1 MTATDAAVYY
11 DPYDPEIHANPYP
24 VFRRLRDEVPLYY
37 NETYRFYALS
47 RFDDVQNALLD
58 HATFS
63 SARGAILEMI
73 QADIEIPDGL
83 FIFEDPPIHTAYRG
97 VVSRVFTPKRMNAL
111 EQSVRLLCVSALDS
125 VVDGR
130 FDFVRD
136 LGARMPMQVIGMLL
150 GIPDGELEAVR
161 EHVDTKVHQEP
172 GQPRDFSDS
181 KFADVFFVEYVDWR
195 ATHPADDLM
204 TELLNTE
211 FEDSTGTVRRMTRDE
226 ILIFV
231 NLLATAGN
239 ETTNRLIGWS
249 GRVLADHPDQRRDL
263 VADRSLLPNAV
274 EEVLRY
280 ESPAQRICRYV
291 TRDVSY
297 YGATVP
303 AGAVMM
309 LLAGAANR
317 DHPRLSSRWRSI
329 RHPSENTASRSL
341 RLWGALLLGCRVGET
356 RSPDRTRRSVEPP
369 PRLVHRFGQCGTRLD
384 ERQRL
389 VVTTRFYRVIWA
401 ESMSRPRI
409 LRD

>member
-1 MTATDAAVYY
+1 VTATDAAVYY
-11 DPYDPEIHANPYP
+11 DPYDPEIHADPYP
-24 VFRRLRDEVPLYY
+24 VFGRLREEVPLYY

-83 FIFEDPPIHTAYRG
+83 FIFEDPPVHTAYRG
-97 VVSRVFTPKRMNAL
+97 VISRVFTPKRMNAL

-150 GIPDGELEAVR
+150 GIPDGDLEAVR
-161 EHVDTKVHQEP
+161 EHADTKVRQAP

-181 KFADVFFVEYVDWR
+181 NFADAFFVEYVDWR

-297 YGATVP
+297 YGDTVP

-317 DHPRLSSRWRSI
+317 DHRAFPPDGDRFDIRRKI
-329 RHPSENTASRSL
+329 RHHVAFGYGAHFCL
-341 RLWGALLLGCRVGET
+341 GAALARLEARIA
-356 RSPDRTRRSVEPP
+356 
-369 PRLVHRFGQCGTRLD
+369 LD
-384 ERQRL
+384 EVL
-389 VVTTRFYRVIWA
+389 NRFPDWSIDLDNA
-401 ESMSRPRI
+401 ELGSTNVRGWSSLPVSI
-409 LRD
+409 G

>member
-1 MTATDAAVYY
+1 MTATNAAVYY
-11 DPYDPEIHANPYP
+11 DPYDPEIHADPYP

-150 GIPDGELEAVR
+150 GIPDGDLEAVR
-161 EHVDTKVHQEP
+161 EHADTKVRQEP

-181 KFADVFFVEYVDWR
+181 NFADAFFVEYVDWR

-297 YGATVP
+297 YGDTVP
-303 AGAVMM
+303 GGAVMM

-317 DHPRLSSRWRSI
+317 DHRAFPPDGDRFDIRRKI
-329 RHPSENTASRSL
+329 RHHVAFGYGAHFCL
-341 RLWGALLLGCRVGET
+341 GAALARLEARIA
-356 RSPDRTRRSVEPP
+356 
-369 PRLVHRFGQCGTRLD
+369 LD
-384 ERQRL
+384 EVL
-389 VVTTRFYRVIWA
+389 NRFPDWSIDLDNA
-401 ESMSRPRI
+401 ELGSTNVRGWSSLPVSI
-409 LRD
+409 G

>member
-11 DPYDPEIHANPYP
+11 DPYDPEIHADPYP
-24 VFRRLRDEVPLYY
+24 VFGRLREEVPLYY

-83 FIFEDPPIHTAYRG
+83 FIFEDPPVHTAYRG
-97 VVSRVFTPKRMNAL
+97 VISRVFTPKRMNAL

-150 GIPDGELEAVR
+150 GIPDGDLEAVR
-161 EHVDTKVHQEP
+161 EHADTKVRQAP

-181 KFADVFFVEYVDWR
+181 NFADAFFVEYVDWR

-297 YGATVP
+297 YGDTVP

-317 DHPRLSSRWRSI
+317 DHRAFPPDGDRFDIRRKI
-329 RHPSENTASRSL
+329 RHHVAFGYGAHFCL
-341 RLWGALLLGCRVGET
+341 GAALARLEARVA
-356 RSPDRTRRSVEPP
+356 
-369 PRLVHRFGQCGTRLD
+369 LD
-384 ERQRL
+384 EVL
-389 VVTTRFYRVIWA
+389 NRFPDWYVDLDNA
-401 ESMSRPRI
+401 ELGSTNVRGWSSLPVSI
-409 LRD
+409 A

>member
-11 DPYDPEIHANPYP
+11 DPYDPEIHADPYP
-24 VFRRLRDEVPLYY
+24 VFGRLREEVPLYY

-83 FIFEDPPIHTAYRG
+83 FIFEDPPVHTAYRG
-97 VVSRVFTPKRMNAL
+97 VISRVFTPKRMNAL

-150 GIPDGELEAVR
+150 GIPDGDLEAVR
-161 EHVDTKVHQEP
+161 EHADTKVRQAP

-181 KFADVFFVEYVDWR
+181 NFADAFFVEYVDWR

-297 YGATVP
+297 YGDTVP

-317 DHPRLSSRWRSI
+317 DHRAFPPDGDRFDIRRKI
-329 RHPSENTASRSL
+329 RHHVAFGYGAHFCL
-341 RLWGALLLGCRVGET
+341 GAALARLEARIA
-356 RSPDRTRRSVEPP
+356 
-369 PRLVHRFGQCGTRLD
+369 LD
-384 ERQRL
+384 EVL
-389 VVTTRFYRVIWA
+389 NRFPDWSIDLDNA
-401 ESMSRPRI
+401 ELGSTNVRGWSSLPVSI
-409 LRD
+409 A

>member
-1 MTATDAAVYY
+1 VTATDAAVYY
-11 DPYDPEIHANPYP
+11 DPYDPKIHADPYP
-24 VFRRLRDEVPLYY
+24 VFSRLREEVPLYY
-37 NETYRFYALS
+37 NETYDFYALS

-73 QADIEIPDGL
+73 KADIEIPDGL

-97 VVSRVFTPKRMNAL
+97 VISRVFTPKRMNAL
-111 EQSVRLLCVSALDS
+111 EQSVRYLCRSALDS
-125 VVDGR
+125 VVGGR

-150 GIPDGELEAVR
+150 GIPDSDLEAVR
-161 EHVDTKVHQEP
+161 EHADTKVRQAP

-181 KFADVFFVEYVDWR
+181 NFADAFFVEYVDWR

-204 TELLNTE
+204 TELLNAE
-211 FEDSTGTVRRMTRDE
+211 FEDYTGTVRRMSRDE

-249 GRVLADHPDQRRDL
+249 GKVLADHPDQRRDL

-274 EEVLRY
+274 EEVVRY

-297 YGATVP
+297 YGDTLP

-317 DHPRLSSRWRSI
+317 DHRAFPPDGDRFDIRRKI
-329 RHPSENTASRSL
+329 RHHVAFGYGAHFCL
-341 RLWGALLLGCRVGET
+341 GAALARLEARVA
-356 RSPDRTRRSVEPP
+356 
-369 PRLVHRFGQCGTRLD
+369 LD
-384 ERQRL
+384 EVL
-389 VVTTRFYRVIWA
+389 NRFPDWYIDLDNAQLGSTNVRGWSSLPV
-401 ESMSRPRI
+401 SFV
-409 LRD
+409 

>member
-11 DPYDPEIHANPYP
+11 DPYDPEIHADPYP
-24 VFRRLRDEVPLYY
+24 VFGRLREEVPLYY

-83 FIFEDPPIHTAYRG
+83 FIFEDPPVHTAYRG
-97 VVSRVFTPKRMNAL
+97 VISRVFTPKRMNAL

-150 GIPDGELEAVR
+150 GIPDGDLEAVR
-161 EHVDTKVHQEP
+161 EHADTKVRQAP

-181 KFADVFFVEYVDWR
+181 NFADAFFVEYVDWR

-297 YGATVP
+297 YGDTVP

-317 DHPRLSSRWRSI
+317 DHRAFPPDGDRFDIRRKI
-329 RHPSENTASRSL
+329 RHHVAFGYGAHFCL
-341 RLWGALLLGCRVGET
+341 GAALARLEARIA
-356 RSPDRTRRSVEPP
+356 
-369 PRLVHRFGQCGTRLD
+369 LD
-384 ERQRL
+384 EVL
-389 VVTTRFYRVIWA
+389 NRFPDWSIDLDNA
-401 ESMSRPRI
+401 ELGSTNVRGWSSLPVSI
-409 LRD
+409 G